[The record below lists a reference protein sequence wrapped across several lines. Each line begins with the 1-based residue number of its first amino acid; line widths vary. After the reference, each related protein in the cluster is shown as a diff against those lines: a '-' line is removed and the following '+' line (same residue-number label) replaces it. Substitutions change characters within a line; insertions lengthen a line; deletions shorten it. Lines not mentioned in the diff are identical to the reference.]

1 MNKKVSCIFK
11 IVLLLF
17 ILNNQVSAQVV
28 GGNSQTNGSNT
39 NSIITAVPF
48 LQITPDARTGS
59 MGNAGVAT
67 QGDANSASINPAKL
81 AMLEDTYGIGL
92 NYSPWLK
99 KIANDV
105 SISYLAG
112 FVKIDEQNT
121 VGASIRYFSLGD
133 ILLTDANQQIIGNTN
148 PNEFAFDLSY
158 ARKFSEQF
166 SLGTS
171 LRYISSNITSGIIG
185 GSNASN
191 SINGLSV
198 DIGALY
204 SSKSILFGKNAVLS
218 AGLNLS
224 NIGSK
229 MSDSKTSPKYFLPAN
244 LKLGG
249 AAKILIDD
257 YSDITFA
264 LDFNKLLVPTQ
275 PIYDD
280 NGNIVKGRNPD
291 RSVTSALLSSFA
303 DAPNGFSEE
312 LKEIG
317 ISTGVE
323 YWYNNTFS
331 LRGGY
336 NYENKEKGNASY
348 LTLGLGLKYQ
358 RLNIDFGYILADAN
372 KSPLANTLRFG
383 LKYTF
388 TKY

>member
-1 MNKKVSCIFK
+1 MNKNINSIFR

-17 ILNNQVSAQVV
+17 ILNNQISAQVV
-28 GGNSQTNGSNT
+28 AGNSQTNGSNT
-39 NSIITAVPF
+39 NSIVTAVPF
-48 LQITPDARTGS
+48 LKITPDARTGS

-81 AMLEDTYGIGL
+81 AMIEDTYGVGIS
-92 NYSPWLK
+92 YSPWLR
-99 KIANDV
+99 KIANDI

-112 FVKIDEQNT
+112 FIKIDERNT

-133 ILLTDANQQIIGNTN
+133 IQLTDGNQQIIGISD

-158 ARKFSEQF
+158 ARKFSEEF

-185 GSNASN
+185 GSNSSN
-191 SINGLSV
+191 SSNGLSV

-204 SSKSILFGKNAVLS
+204 SSKSILFGRNAVLS

-229 MSDSKTSPKYFLPAN
+229 MSDSDTGPKYFLPTN

-249 AAKILIDD
+249 AAKILLDD

-275 PIYDD
+275 PIYDT
-280 NGNIVKGRNPD
+280 NGNILNGRNPD
-291 RSVTSALLSSFA
+291 RSVTSALLSSLS
-303 DAPNGFSEE
+303 DAPDGFSEE

-358 RLNIDFGYILADAN
+358 RLNLDFGYILADVN

-388 TKY
+388 TK